1 MGFKPS
7 PLRYRCSAL
16 TAWANKPAARGH
28 HVDSLYTCGWWSNLS
43 EVTCCLQCLH
53 AVALSMQI
61 LTVITFGEDSPQVVL
76 YHNQLE
82 YSHYWFNWFIME
94 WCEVNSYPC
103 RHQVGRS
110 AGLPSEVI
118 PDYENDEEFLKKV
131 HHVLLEVSIQA
142 IGDLHA
148 QSLTWF
154 PKHEAT
160 RSITTPL
167 DGC

>member
-1 MGFKPS
+1 
-7 PLRYRCSAL
+7 
-16 TAWANKPAARGH
+16 
-28 HVDSLYTCGWWSNLS
+28 
-43 EVTCCLQCLH
+43 
-53 AVALSMQI
+53 
-61 LTVITFGEDSPQVVL
+61 
-76 YHNQLE
+76 
-82 YSHYWFNWFIME
+82 ME

-103 RHQVGRS
+103 HYQVGRS
-110 AGLPSEVI
+110 AGLPNEVI
-118 PDYENDEEFLKKV
+118 PHYEKDEEFLKKV

-167 DGC
+167 DGCYSVAGYQT